1 MKLLLLP
8 PPPGRAYAAKPPLL
22 PALTLL
28 ALLALLCDT
37 ALLLGSPLSACRS
50 RHACRAASY
59 AARLPA
65 SDSTAL
71 APVISTNTVSLAAW
85 AAGLG
90 ALSGW

>member
-1 MKLLLLP
+1 
-8 PPPGRAYAAKPPLL
+8 
-22 PALTLL
+22 
-28 ALLALLCDT
+28 
-37 ALLLGSPLSACRS
+37 
-50 RHACRAASY
+50 
-59 AARLPA
+59 LPA